1 MPFYVK
7 NLLGRGW
14 RTFLALTKIMLPV
27 MVIVYMGQQL
37 GLVEMMGRAIAPAM
51 ALIDLPPEAGI
62 VWATTLFTGLY
73 GGIAAL
79 SGFASNLEFTVGQLS
94 ALCAM
99 MLFAHA
105 LPIEQAIVRRAGASF
120 WLTTILRTGVA
131 LIYGAAVAWTCRL
144 SGALSEPVSLE
155 WLRGSSLVGE
165 STGLWGWMQSSAFT
179 LAMTFMVIIVLL
191 LLLDIFDR
199 LGITRWVTTALTP
212 LLKLSGLDSRVAT
225 VTTVGVL
232 LGLTYGGAIII
243 EEARKQRFSAHTR
256 FLALAWL
263 SLSHSLIEDTLLM
276 LALGADIWIIL
287 VGRVLLTLAV
297 VACIAR
303 LIAVKP
309 TAREGYVLKQDRET

>member
-1 MPFYVK
+1 
-7 NLLGRGW
+7 
-14 RTFLALTKIMLPV
+14 MLPV
-27 MVIVYMGQQL
+27 MVIVYVGQRL
-37 GLVEMMGRAIAPAM
+37 GLVEMLGYVIAPAM

-62 VWATTLFTGLY
+62 VWATTLLTGLY

-79 SGFASNLEFTVGQLS
+79 SGLASNLELTVGQLS

-120 WLTTILRTGVA
+120 WLTALLRIGVA
-131 LIYGAAVAWTCRL
+131 LAYGAGVAWACRL

-165 STGLWGWMQSSAFT
+165 STGLWGWMQSTAFT
-179 LAMTFMVIIVLL
+179 LAITFMVIIVLL

-199 LGITRWVTTALTP
+199 LGITRWITTALTP
-212 LLKLSGLDSRVAT
+212 LLKISGLDSRVAT

-243 EEARKQRFSAHTR
+243 EEARKQRFSARTC

-287 VGRVLLTLAV
+287 VGRVLITLIIVAV
-297 VACIAR
+297 IAYAWKVCSRGPVEPSTTPPASSVER
-303 LIAVKP
+303 L
-309 TAREGYVLKQDRET
+309 